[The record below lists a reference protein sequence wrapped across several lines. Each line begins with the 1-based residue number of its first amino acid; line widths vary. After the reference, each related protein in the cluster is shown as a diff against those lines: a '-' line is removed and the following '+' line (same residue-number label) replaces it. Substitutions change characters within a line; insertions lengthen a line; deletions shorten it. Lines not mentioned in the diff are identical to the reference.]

1 MRILVVEDDEMV
13 GSGTCK
19 WLTKEGHTVDWLQ
32 DGLAAKRALQT
43 EIFDIIVLDIG
54 LPKLNGL
61 ELLNHLRT
69 RGSTIPVLLLTAND
83 TINDRVRGLD
93 SGADD
98 YITKPYELEELS
110 ARIRALYR
118 RFSLRAEPVIKYQN
132 ISLDPASHSVLLEH
146 NEVSL
151 SRREFALLH
160 TLMANI
166 GRVLSRE
173 HLTQTLYGWGDD
185 VDSNALEV
193 HIHNLRKKFGSAF
206 IRTIR
211 GVGYMIEKKS
221 EQEDAEDTNIS
232 LNTESLE
239 NTISTLESNINT
251 KDKPDPE

>member
-13 GSGTCK
+13 GGGICK
-19 WLTKEGHTVDWLQ
+19 WLSKEGHTVDWLQ
-32 DGLAAKRALQT
+32 DGLSAKQALLT

-61 ELLNHLRT
+61 DLLHYIRS
-69 RGSTIPVLLLTAND
+69 RGVSIPVLLLTAND
-83 TINDRVRGLD
+83 TIEDRVRGLD

-98 YITKPYELEELS
+98 YLTKPYELEEVS

-118 RFSLRAEPVIKYQN
+118 RFSLRAEPTINYKG
-132 ISLDPASHSVLLEH
+132 ICLDPASHSVKYNQE
-146 NEVSL
+146 EVSL

-160 TLMANI
+160 TLLANI

-193 HIHNLRKKFGSAF
+193 HIHNLRKKFGAKF

-211 GVGYMIEKKS
+211 GVGYMIEK
-221 EQEDAEDTNIS
+221 
-232 LNTESLE
+232 NTETTPAE
-239 NTISTLESNINT
+239 KDST
-251 KDKPDPE
+251 DKT

>member
-13 GSGTCK
+13 GEGICK

-32 DGLAAKRALQT
+32 DGLAAKQALQT

-54 LPKLNGL
+54 LPKMNGL
-61 ELLNHLRT
+61 ELLNHLRS
-69 RGSTIPVLLLTAND
+69 RGLTIPVLLLTAND
-83 TINDRVRGLD
+83 TIDDRVQGLD

-98 YITKPYELEELS
+98 YLTKPYELEELS
-110 ARIRALYR
+110 ARMRALYR
-118 RFSLRAEPVIKYQN
+118 RFSLRAEPLIKYKN
-132 ISLDPASHSVLLEH
+132 IGLDPASHSVRLKDEEI
-146 NEVSL
+146 NL

-160 TLMANI
+160 TLLANV

-193 HIHNLRKKFGSAF
+193 HIHNLRKKFGSNF

-211 GVGYMIEKKS
+211 GVGYMIEKDGDNKE
-221 EQEDAEDTNIS
+221 EQNNNDEQAAKE
-232 LNTESLE
+232 
-239 NTISTLESNINT
+239 
-251 KDKPDPE
+251 